1 MSRPLPLV
9 CLGAALLANAA
20 PAAEADW
27 FRAVQYTSRTV
38 VLRGCSECQ
47 GEPDD
52 LCEVRKGAQFQPLDQ
67 YARQRWPAPGRVKL
81 LRSRADPDCA
91 VPATGPKGLF
101 APGGAIELAAIRIA
115 SAAPSTAL
123 LERFRP
129 GRAVRS
135 WPPAPQRRKG
145 EQPQPAQPQRSL
157 LRLALVC
164 WPSDQGWPHQAAA
177 GVDGRAALDP
187 RNACEWWLLPVKAA
201 GEPDLDA
208 ASFPLDG
215 TPWPAAFSYG
225 DGRWARAFDRTS
237 AFDDALLLGEGA
249 AQEDPPAP
257 MPAVAASVPEAAAA
271 AALCGE
277 AARARSATLDRFDQ
291 WDAQLRGSSR
301 SSLDRGSWTLN
312 AAAWVGHCQE
322 LNALRAALEQQLGCA
337 VELHGLCAGGEEA
350 R

>member
-9 CLGAALLANAA
+9 FLGAALLANAA
-20 PAAEADW
+20 PAAEEDW

-52 LCEVRKGAQFQPLDQ
+52 LCEVRRGAQMQGLEQ

-91 VPATGPKGLF
+91 VAATGPKGLF
-101 APGGAIELAAIRIA
+101 GPSGAIEVAAIRVA
-115 SAAPSTAL
+115 STAPSAAL
-123 LERFRP
+123 LERFQP
-129 GRAVRS
+129 GRAVRG
-135 WPPAPQRRKG
+135 WPRAPHRRKG

-157 LRLALVC
+157 LRLAVVC
-164 WPSDQGWPHQAAA
+164 WPSEQGWPHQPAA
-177 GVDGRAALDP
+177 GVDGRAALDL
-187 RNACEWWLLPVKAA
+187 RNACEWWLLAVKPT
-201 GEPDLDA
+201 GEPDVEA

-225 DGRWARAFDRTS
+225 DGLWARAFDRTS
-237 AFDDALLLGEGA
+237 AFDEALLLGERS
-249 AQEDPPAP
+249 AQEERSAP
-257 MPAVAASVPEAAAA
+257 MPAVASSPSGTTAAPAQ
-271 AALCGE
+271 CGE
-277 AARARSATLDRFDQ
+277 AAREKSATLDRFDQ
-291 WDAQLRGSSR
+291 WDSQLRGSSR
-301 SSLDRGSWTLN
+301 RSLDRASWRLN

-322 LNALRAALEQQLGCA
+322 MDALRAALEQQLGCA
-337 VELHGLCAGGEEA
+337 VELQGLCGGPEA

>member
-1 MSRPLPLV
+1 
-9 CLGAALLANAA
+9 
-20 PAAEADW
+20 
-27 FRAVQYTSRTV
+27 
-38 VLRGCSECQ
+38 
-47 GEPDD
+47 
-52 LCEVRKGAQFQPLDQ
+52 
-67 YARQRWPAPGRVKL
+67 
-81 LRSRADPDCA
+81 
-91 VPATGPKGLF
+91 
-101 APGGAIELAAIRIA
+101 
-115 SAAPSTAL
+115 
-123 LERFRP
+123 
-129 GRAVRS
+129 
-135 WPPAPQRRKG
+135 
-145 EQPQPAQPQRSL
+145 
-157 LRLALVC
+157 
-164 WPSDQGWPHQAAA
+164 
-177 GVDGRAALDP
+177 
-187 RNACEWWLLPVKAA
+187 VKAA